1 MGNCYSDHLRVAL
14 LTNAGPRNFALEN
27 LWLEWEENGEVVTQ
41 LTVLWGGTNYFSAIA
56 AKGVMP
62 VPFDVPAA
70 SPRFRIC
77 FHYSRAAGAV
87 RRAAAPLVRKVVGNR
102 FATPFLVRLRNSGWA
117 DGFLHFTYESI
128 WQTNQAANI
137 PGKVRTL

>member
-1 MGNCYSDHLRVAL
+1 MGNCYSDRLRVAL
-14 LTNAGPRNFALEN
+14 VTNAGPSNITLED
-27 LWLEWEENGEVVTQ
+27 LWVEWEENGEVVTQ
-41 LTVLWGGTNYFSAIA
+41 LAVLWGGTNSYSAID

-77 FHYSRAAGAV
+77 FHNSRAAGAV

-102 FATPFLVRLRNSGWA
+102 FATPSLVRLRNSGWA
-117 DGFLHFTYESI
+117 DGLLHFTYEGI
-128 WQTNQAANI
+128 WQTNQPANI
-137 PGKVRTL
+137 LGKAPTL